1 MWPFKKQEQ
10 KQEEVLEQEDF
21 IEDENY
27 ASIKFSIENGKM
39 NVEFDWK
46 CQPENDADLAIDFG
60 SLLSDLNSGRFTKE
74 IVSILD
80 EYMKNSPEAKRFV
93 QDILLV
99 WKETNDIMKE
109 HSELLLDEPLVQP
122 LKVFRQSSIFR
133 E

>member
-1 MWPFKKQEQ
+1 MWPFKKQE
-10 KQEEVLEQEDF
+10 EEKVVEPEDF
-21 IEDENY
+21 LEDENY
-27 ASIKFSIENGKM
+27 ARITFIVENGKT

-46 CQPENDADLAIDFG
+46 CQPEDDTDLAIEFG
-60 SLLSDLNSGRFTKE
+60 ALLSDLNSGKYTKE

-80 EYMKNSPEAKRFV
+80 EYMKGNPEGRQFV
-93 QDILLV
+93 EDVILV
-99 WKETNDIMKE
+99 WKETNDLMKE